1 MDGCMDGC
9 ICVCMHVYMQIHC
22 KSKSL
27 EVFQPES
34 NMINKP
40 KETGLVLLLLLFFSA
55 HPVYVVQQLSF
66 GKFIHIHDVF
76 CSKKKPR
83 NGKHDVS

>member
-1 MDGCMDGC
+1 MYRNVMYVGLSVCMYVHTYVWMDGC

-40 KETGLVLLLLLFFSA
+40 KETGLVLFFFL
-55 HPVYVVQQLSF
+55 PIQF
-66 GKFIHIHDVF
+66 M
-76 CSKKKPR
+76 
-83 NGKHDVS
+83 